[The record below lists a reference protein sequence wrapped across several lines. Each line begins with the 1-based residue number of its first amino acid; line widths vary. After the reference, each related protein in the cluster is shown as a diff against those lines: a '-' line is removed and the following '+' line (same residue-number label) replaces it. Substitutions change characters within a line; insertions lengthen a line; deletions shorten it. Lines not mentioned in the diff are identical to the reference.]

1 LDRILGMLVR
11 KLIGKRLADYYSQP
25 SSLVVGSANAVDLKS
40 LWGEWHWMRSYQRL
54 YEEQV
59 GQWLTPVELFK
70 PHFSNILGN
79 FIIQN
84 DSSSNNLVEIVE
96 LGGGRGTNACFIL
109 DYLQK
114 TMPDLYERATYT
126 IIDNSAPLLELQKET
141 ISQHGN
147 HMAKVNQRQL
157 DLMDVAEKRLSLFP
171 PPPTVSSQPQPQP
184 PTTTIVLALELLDNL
199 PHDKIRVRGGGH
211 FIEQAQVVDHMEEV
225 FVPLSDPLLKQVLQ
239 SSPTYYRRSRGAPVV
254 WIPTVACGV
263 LQQLVLERPQ
273 AQLLI
278 ADFDWLPPPN
288 LLAVSNEERSSVWGH
303 GEPIVTS
310 MDDVDHEC
318 YLRAPELCDILF
330 PTDFGRLASFAQTL
344 QKETSTVTVQKQAQF
359 LQATGPEHVHDT
371 KSWLTGYTPL
381 LHDFGNC
388 SVLTVTNSRQSS

>member
-11 KLIGKRLADYYSQP
+11 KLIGKRLAAYYSQP
-25 SSLVVGSANAVDLKS
+25 SSLVVGTHNAVDLKS
-40 LWGEWHWMRSYQRL
+40 LWGEWHWMRVYQRL

-84 DSSSNNLVEIVE
+84 DSSSNALVEIVE

-114 TMPDLYERATYT
+114 AMPDLYERATYT
-126 IIDNSAPLLELQKET
+126 IIDNSTPLLELQKET

-147 HMAKVNQRQL
+147 HGGKVNRRQL

-171 PPPTVSSQPQPQP
+171 PRTPSSSSQKP
-184 PTTTIVLALELLDNL
+184 PTTTIVIALELLDNL

-211 FIEQAQVVDHMEEV
+211 FIEQAQVDNMEEV
-225 FVPLSDPLLKQVLQ
+225 FVPLSDPLLKEVLQ

-263 LQQLVLERPQ
+263 LQQLVLERPE

-288 LLAVSNEERSSVWGH
+288 RLAVTNEERSSVWGH
-303 GEPIVTS
+303 GEPIITS

-344 QKETSTVTVQKQAQF
+344 YKGTVTVQKQAQF
-359 LQATGPEHVHDT
+359 LQATGPEQVKDT
-371 KSWLTGYTPL
+371 QSWLTGYTPL

-388 SVLTVTNSRQSS
+388 SVLTVTNNRQSS